1 MKKLLSLFLVIALA
15 FTLCVGVLA
24 EEPAAETAGEMA
36 GQIVILHTNDVH
48 GAIDGYAKVAALKA
62 EYEAKGA
69 EVLLM
74 DAGDYIQGTTSVS
87 VSKGATAVELM
98 NLAGYDLATLGN
110 HEFDYGMDNLQT
122 ILEKAEFG
130 VVAANIQLNGKAA
143 FDANKVF
150 ELADGTKVGVFGLA
164 TPETATK
171 ANPAMIKGVT
181 FLAGDELYACAEEQV
196 KALTEAGCD
205 YIICLGHLGIDSESE
220 PNRSIDVLSK
230 VTGIDVFIDGHSH
243 SDYEAVKAATNGT
256 GKVGDTLITSTG
268 TAAANVGVVTISK
281 DGITVSSVDLSKYE
295 GSVKTVADRA
305 AAIKAE
311 IEAEYGAVFAKTEV
325 DLNGERD
332 PGNRTEE
339 TNLGDLIADAILWQ
353 ASKDGSLPVAKEN
366 VVAITNGGGIRASI
380 AKGDITKNDVNT
392 VLPFGNTVTYV
403 TVSGEVLLEALEAS
417 TYCTP
422 EAVGAFPQV
431 AGIEFTVDT
440 SKAYDQGE
448 QYPGSTYYGPKS
460 INRVTIT
467 SINGKDFDPKATYVV
482 VTNDFMAAG
491 GDTYYAFTTSA
502 NIVDTGI
509 PMDEALMS
517 YITEELDGV
526 ITAEKYGEPQGRIT
540 VKAAETGVFTD
551 VASTAWYYEAVMT
564 AYENEIMNGVTDTT
578 FEPLTAM
585 NRAML
590 VTMLYRMEGSPAV
603 EGNVSE
609 IFTDCKDGSYYANA
623 VLWAYEN
630 KIVSGRG
637 ETSFEPLATMTRQE
651 MAVILYNYSV
661 FKGAAE
667 VTEPELAYAD
677 AESVASWA
685 LAAVDYCTDAK
696 LMNGV
701 TDTTFDPTGSANRA
715 MGATVMVRIL
725 EAAA

>member
-24 EEPAAETAGEMA
+24 EEPAAEPAGEMA

-181 FLAGDELYACAEEQV
+181 FLAGDELYACAEQQV

-295 GSVKTVADRA
+295 GSVKAVADRA

-403 TVSGEVLLEALEAS
+403 TVTGEVLLEALEAS

-517 YITEELDGV
+517 YITEERDGV

>member
-181 FLAGDELYACAEEQV
+181 FLAGDELYACAEQQV

-295 GSVKTVADRA
+295 GSVKAVADRA

-403 TVSGEVLLEALEAS
+403 TVTGEVLLEALEAS

>member
-24 EEPAAETAGEMA
+24 EEPAAEPAGEMA

-181 FLAGDELYACAEEQV
+181 FLAGDELYACAEQQV
-196 KALTEAGCD
+196 KSLTEAGCD

-295 GSVKTVADRA
+295 GSVKAVADRA

-403 TVSGEVLLEALEAS
+403 TVTGEVLLEALEAS

-448 QYPGSTYYGPKS
+448 QYPDSTYYGPKS